1 MTRMNPSTPQNS
13 TSQGCTTPNL
23 QRKQMNQSTAVQQY
37 AINRGVCT
45 MNFFGAGS
53 AKNDW

>member
-1 MTRMNPSTPQNS
+1 MTRMNPSISSNN
-13 TSQGCTTPNL
+13 TSQGQPASNL
-23 QRKQMNQSTAVQQY
+23 QRKPLNQSTAVQQY

-53 AKNDW
+53 TKNDW

>member
-1 MTRMNPSTPQNS
+1 MTRMNPSTPHNNPTQESN
-13 TSQGCTTPNL
+13 TSNL